1 MEGIRDFC
9 GFLLGLA
16 FCAAALILCAI
27 AWVGLND
34 EFGWRWALGGIVLSA
49 LMRINFAVVAGLY
62 FYAFNIMGW
71 PMTDS
76 IVFAVPGMLIIAPG
90 VATSVFGAL
99 VGTAARR

>member
-1 MEGIRDFC
+1 MENIKDFC

-16 FCAAALILCAI
+16 FCAAALILSAI
-27 AWVGLND
+27 AWVGLENAL
-34 EFGWRWALGGIVLSA
+34 GWRWALGCVVASL

-62 FYAFNIMGW
+62 SYASYVLGW
-71 PMTDS
+71 PMAES
-76 IVFAVPGMLIIAPG
+76 IAFALPGMLIIMPV